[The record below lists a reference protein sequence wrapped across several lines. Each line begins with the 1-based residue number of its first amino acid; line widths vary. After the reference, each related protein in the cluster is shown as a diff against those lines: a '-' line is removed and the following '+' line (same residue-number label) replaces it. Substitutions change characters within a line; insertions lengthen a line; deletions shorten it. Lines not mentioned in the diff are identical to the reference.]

1 MNSMNCGRKMESQ
14 EAVTN
19 NYYDSYDGNGGIDG
33 ETGETGENDAA
44 IPTKMKITRV
54 RDEEAWERQ
63 QRKLPLLLLL
73 LL

>member
-33 ETGETGENDAA
+33 ETDENDAA

-54 RDEEAWERQ
+54 RGEEAWERQ

-73 LL
+73 